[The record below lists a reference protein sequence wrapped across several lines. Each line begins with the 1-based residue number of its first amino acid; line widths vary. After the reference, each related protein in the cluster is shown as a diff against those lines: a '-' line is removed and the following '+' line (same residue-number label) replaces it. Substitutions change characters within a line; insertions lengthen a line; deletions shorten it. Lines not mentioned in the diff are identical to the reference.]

1 MKIDIMEALEIMTA
15 RIKQWADDTKAD
27 KSIETQVTTN
37 KNNITKK
44 ADKTW
49 VTSQIQ
55 AAVDATWEASY

>member
-27 KSIETQVTTN
+27 KSIETQVTKN

>member
-27 KSIETQVTTN
+27 KSIEAQVTEN
-37 KNNITKK
+37 KNNITNK

>member
-1 MKIDIMEALEIMTA
+1 MKIDIMEALEIVTA

-27 KSIETQVTTN
+27 KSIEEQVTKN